1 MCPRASSLLDMPGI
15 GAMLVRCP
23 NNLKWLLLMRSTS
36 NSTLNPSPLTPLLTL
51 AIVHLMFVELLG
63 KLTNWMIYGLPILL
77 QENNS
82 RITSAT
88 VNFLFKK
95 RWNRVQ
101 QELGKYTVMPSQTQ
115 KQSDKKLSTNCF
127 NELTKPWGELQH
139 WRNSYRILSNSHKP
153 LENGTELYLFVS

>member
-95 RWNRVQ
+95 RWNRVR
-101 QELGKYTVMPSQTQ
+101 QELGNYTVMPSQTQ
-115 KQSDKKLSTNCF
+115 KQSDKKLSTQTV
-127 NELTKPWGELQH
+127 LTSWPSHEGSYNIGE
-139 WRNSYRILSNSHKP
+139 IL
-153 LENGTELYLFVS
+153 TESSLIATNP